1 MFTAFTLLLKISM
14 HVQVIYF
21 LIFLIF
27 WKAFWTEIFFIDFG
41 SPKKSKKKCLK
52 SYSWFSVCVCFQSC
66 RKCVLGY
73 QGTFRGTFFSSLSSY
88 FFLSCIVYKCFI
100 LYFLICLIFWKAFWT
115 EICFIDFGSPK
126 KWKKNDW
133 KVIHC
138 FLFAFVYKVAE
149 NVFWAIRALFVV
161 PSSLLFHLTCF
172 LSCIVYKFLSLYF
185 LIFFFDFQSQKK

>member
-21 LIFLIF
+21 LIF
-27 WKAFWTEIFFIDFG
+27 
-41 SPKKSKKKCLK
+41 
-52 SYSWFSVCVCFQSC
+52 
-66 RKCVLGY
+66 
-73 QGTFRGTFFSSLSSY
+73 
-88 FFLSCIVYKCFI
+88 
-100 LYFLICLIFWKAFWT
+100 LIFWKAFWT

-172 LSCIVYKFLSLYF
+172 LSCIVYKFLILYF
-185 LIFFFDFQSQKK
+185 LIFFLIFNPKKNKVEGSSQGAKNVSKNDLKKKWIF